1 MAHHTLI
8 TRLTC
13 GSAAAGAAV
22 FLVIASAGPSTAAEP
37 HATNVLTSSLR
48 FSPLSP
54 TDPSSG
60 HSLTR
65 LVEMGV
71 QTPSSDPTPAARSGH
86 SLTRLVEMGVQTP
99 SSDPTPAA
107 RSGHSLTRLVEM
119 GVQAPSSDP
128 TPAATSGHSLTRLV
142 EMGVQAPSQ
151 PSGQRAAP
159 GREDAATGIEAGQ
172 VALSTLGGVVLA
184 GAWALARRRR
194 RTPHAA

>member
-37 HATNVLTSSLR
+37 HATNVLASSLR
-48 FSPLSP
+48 FSP

-71 QTPSSDPTPAARSGH
+71 QTPPTDPTPAARSGH

-99 SSDPTPAA
+99 PTDPTPAA
-107 RSGHSLTRLVEM
+107 R
-119 GVQAPSSDP
+119 
-128 TPAATSGHSLTRLV
+128 SGHSLTRLV

>member
-37 HATNVLTSSLR
+37 HATNVLASSLR

-86 SLTRLVEMGVQTP
+86 SLTRLVEMGVQT
-99 SSDPTPAA
+99 
-107 RSGHSLTRLVEM
+107 
-119 GVQAPSSDP
+119 PSSDP

-194 RTPHAA
+194 RTTHAA

>member
-37 HATNVLTSSLR
+37 HATNVLASSLR
-48 FSPLSP
+48 FSP

-71 QTPSSDPTPAARSGH
+71 QTPPSDPTPAAR
-86 SLTRLVEMGVQTP
+86 
-99 SSDPTPAA
+99 
-107 RSGHSLTRLVEM
+107 
-119 GVQAPSSDP
+119 
-128 TPAATSGHSLTRLV
+128 SGHSLTRLV

>member
-22 FLVIASAGPSTAAEP
+22 FLVIASAGASTAAEP
-37 HATNVLTSSLR
+37 HAANVLASSLR
-48 FSPLSP
+48 FGP

-65 LVEMGV
+65 LVELGVQTPSSDPTPAGRSGHSLTRLVEVGV

-86 SLTRLVEMGVQTP
+86 SLTRLVEMGVQT
-99 SSDPTPAA
+99 
-107 RSGHSLTRLVEM
+107 
-119 GVQAPSSDP
+119 PSSDP

>member
-37 HATNVLTSSLR
+37 HATNVLASSLR
-48 FSPLSP
+48 FSP

-71 QTPSSDPTPAARSGH
+71 QTPPTDPTPAAR
-86 SLTRLVEMGVQTP
+86 
-99 SSDPTPAA
+99 
-107 RSGHSLTRLVEM
+107 
-119 GVQAPSSDP
+119 
-128 TPAATSGHSLTRLV
+128 SGHSLTRLV

>member
-22 FLVIASAGPSTAAEP
+22 FLVIASAGASTAAEP
-37 HATNVLTSSLR
+37 HAANVLASSLR
-48 FSPLSP
+48 FSP
-54 TDPSSG
+54 TDPS
-60 HSLTR
+60 
-65 LVEMGV
+65 
-71 QTPSSDPTPAARSGH
+71 
-86 SLTRLVEMGVQTP
+86 
-99 SSDPTPAA
+99 
-107 RSGHSLTRLVEM
+107 
-119 GVQAPSSDP
+119 
-128 TPAATSGHSLTRLV
+128 SGHSLTRLV

>member
-22 FLVIASAGPSTAAEP
+22 FLVIASAAPSTAAEP
-37 HATNVLTSSLR
+37 HAANVLASSSR
-48 FSPLSP
+48 FGP

-65 LVEMGV
+65 LVELGV

-86 SLTRLVEMGVQTP
+86 SLTRLVEV
-99 SSDPTPAA
+99 
-107 RSGHSLTRLVEM
+107 
-119 GVQAPSSDP
+119 
-128 TPAATSGHSLTRLV
+128 
-142 EMGVQAPSQ
+142 GVQAPSQ